1 MRLTEPAHTDTLLLR
16 TDYSD
21 DAAWRAV
28 VAAVSESYDDGD
40 TERLGPLMQPVESP
54 ELDGLTPRD
63 LVELPRDGYMSCLGV
78 ADAQS
83 MRDLTIVLVD
93 LNPYNEQVGRTFR
106 VVPEQI
112 EPILVNLS
120 IGNMDF
126 FEFADSAG
134 PDGVFRG
141 FGRSA
146 TTG

>member
-1 MRLTEPAHTDTLLLR
+1 MRLTEPADMFTLLLR

-21 DAAWRAV
+21 DDAWRAAL
-28 VAAVSESYDDGD
+28 AAATEPHDVGD
-40 TERLGPLMQPVESP
+40 FDRMGASVYPVESP

-63 LVELPRDGYMSCLGV
+63 LVELPRDGYLSCLAV

-83 MRDLTIVLVD
+83 MKDLTILLAD
-93 LNPYNEQVGRTFR
+93 LNPHNEQVGRTFR

-120 IGNMDF
+120 IANMNF
-126 FEFADSAG
+126 FEFADSAD

-141 FGRSA
+141 FRGSA
-146 TTG
+146 TND